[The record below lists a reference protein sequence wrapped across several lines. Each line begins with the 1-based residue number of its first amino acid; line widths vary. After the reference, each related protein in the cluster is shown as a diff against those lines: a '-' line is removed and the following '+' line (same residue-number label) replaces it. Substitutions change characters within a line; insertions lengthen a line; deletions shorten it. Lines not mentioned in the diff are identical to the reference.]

1 MDKYVDEW
9 KCPNAHRHIVQ
20 VVGKGFFD
28 LLKQG
33 SFVTNPTE
41 MKKITL
47 LFSFFISVMMVFAQN
62 NISGRVLSPT
72 NEGIPFAGLVLRLA
86 ADSSVL
92 KVEYSDAQ
100 GQFAFSVVPQGRYFL
115 EASSLGYQ
123 TLAGPVFS
131 FDGLEALR
139 LPDLS
144 LQTNAQQLNTVEV
157 KAQKPLIEV
166 QPDKMVFNVAGS
178 INAMGQNGLEL
189 LRKAPGVMLDKDE
202 NVILKG
208 KNGVAI
214 YIDGRLSQLQGD
226 DLKSILRGMQ
236 ASEIE
241 AIEIISQPTARFD
254 AAGNA
259 GIINIRLK
267 KDKKLGTNGS
277 LNYGYAI
284 GIFNKWN
291 GSLSFNNRS
300 KGSNWFG
307 TFSNNL
313 GVNQSFTNFYRLQS
327 NLVFDQK
334 STSRNENYNNNL
346 KLGADFFLSKNKTLG
361 FILNGNF
368 SDSDGQSWSRTPI
381 STQGTAQVL
390 QVLQAQSLSAN
401 NRRNLNANLNYRV
414 NAEQGKEFN
423 IDLDFG
429 RFTRADESFQPNRY
443 FDANE
448 KNVLSSRDFRMN
460 RPTEIGIYSLKMDL
474 SRPLGKGKLLYGTKL
489 SLVETENTFDFFN
502 VISGQNQLDEN
513 RSNTFNYRENINAA
527 YASYQQKWK
536 KWGLDAGLR
545 LENTNSLG
553 QLEAQLENPNNR
565 VQRNYVNLFPSGGLT
580 YQAGQSH
587 TWGLNFSRRID
598 RPNYRTLNPFVS
610 QLDELTYGQ
619 GNPFLQPQYTNN
631 IELSHT
637 YKYTLNTSLRVSHTS
652 NFFAEVSDTIE
663 GNRNFLMTRNI
674 ASERNIGINI
684 SYPFN
689 PAKWWSVYANV
700 NAYRLDYQAA
710 QGNGFYNI
718 SANVLSLYVQNTF
731 TLLKNWRF
739 ELSGFYTSPSVWGGT
754 YDNRRFWGSE
764 AGVQKRF
771 LNEKFNLKVSVSD
784 LFNSM
789 QWRGISRFGGLLMDA
804 SGGWES
810 RQFRVNLSY
819 NFGRKEVG
827 AARRR
832 NTGADEESRRS
843 N

>member
-1 MDKYVDEW
+1 
-9 KCPNAHRHIVQ
+9 
-20 VVGKGFFD
+20 
-28 LLKQG
+28 
-33 SFVTNPTE
+33 
-41 MKKITL
+41 
-47 LFSFFISVMMVFAQN
+47 
-62 NISGRVLSPT
+62 
-72 NEGIPFAGLVLRLA
+72 
-86 ADSSVL
+86 
-92 KVEYSDAQ
+92 
-100 GQFAFSVVPQGRYFL
+100 
-115 EASSLGYQ
+115 
-123 TLAGPVFS
+123 
-131 FDGLEALR
+131 
-139 LPDLS
+139 
-144 LQTNAQQLNTVEV
+144 
-157 KAQKPLIEV
+157 
-166 QPDKMVFNVAGS
+166 
-178 INAMGQNGLEL
+178 MGQNGLEL